1 MWSQGVFESDYIF
14 ESSSMPVPF
23 SNICFPG
30 EAPLEKTINQVFRNR
45 VRKYQDRLA
54 VEKKL
59 NGQWESASWNQY
71 YDRARAAGLAFGALG
86 VEKGD
91 RIAILSENRLEWL
104 YTDMGALGI
113 GCCVVPI
120 YATLTADEV
129 AYIVGNSGSKIIV
142 VEDGEQLAKVLP
154 VLDGCPTLGKVVV
167 MNTTDMSTPH
177 AAVISFEELLD
188 TGRTID
194 ADYADRFGALA
205 DAVQPEDLATIVYT
219 SGTTGVPKG
228 AMITHKNIMAVL
240 QALDTIDPKFAKD
253 TDCTVPFLPLS
264 HVFERAA
271 GHYYGMY
278 VGITASYAEN
288 INTLLADFA
297 EKRPTMILAVP
308 RVCEKVYQKIL
319 MQVEQQPAWRQKIFY
334 WGHTIGMQISTLRE
348 KKQPIP
354 LLMRLKYKLAFTLIF
369 KKLRQALGGRVRW
382 MTASGAP
389 TAREIVLFFN
399 AAGIMVVEGYGMT
412 ECFAPATMSNLADY
426 RIGTVGR
433 PLPGVD
439 IKIADDGE
447 ILVGGDNVFKGYWQ
461 MEAETKESFDKEGY
475 FISGDI
481 GRFDD
486 AGFLMITDRKKNL
499 IITSGGKNIAPQKIE
514 GIFISDPLFAHFM
527 VIGDRR
533 RYLSALVTLNMERA
547 VILAAEHAI
556 AFDEPRDLLDNP
568 DFLAIVDEHVQA
580 GNEKLA
586 RFETI
591 KKYHIL
597 KNEFSQ
603 ETGELTPSLKLKRKL
618 VQKMYAG
625 EIESLYEE

>member
-1 MWSQGVFESDYIF
+1 V
-14 ESSSMPVPF
+14 
-23 SNICFPG
+23 
-30 EAPLEKTINQVFRNR
+30 EKTINQVFRNR
-45 VRKYQDRLA
+45 TRKYQDRLA
-54 VEKKL
+54 VEKKSH
-59 NGQWESASWNQY
+59 GQWESVTWNQY
-71 YDRARAAGLAFGALG
+71 YETARAAGLAFEALG
-86 VEKGD
+86 AQKGD
-91 RIAILSENRLEWL
+91 RIALLSENRLEWL
-104 YTDMGALGI
+104 YTDMGSLGI

-129 AYIVGNSGSKIIV
+129 AYIVENSGSKILV
-142 VEDGEQLAKVLP
+142 VENGAQLAKALKIM
-154 VLDGCPTLGKVVV
+154 DRCPALKKVVV
-167 MNTTDMSTPH
+167 MEASAVATPH
-177 AAVISFEELLD
+177 PDVISYATLLE
-188 TGRTID
+188 TGRTAA
-194 ADYADRFGALA
+194 ADNPGRFESLA
-205 DAVQPEDLATIVYT
+205 DAVQPADLATIVYT

-240 QALDTIDPKFAKD
+240 LALDAIEPKFATD

-288 INTLLADFA
+288 IDTLLADFA

-319 MQVEQQPAWRQKIFY
+319 MQVEQQPAWRQKIFQ
-334 WGHTIGMQISTLRE
+334 WGHAIGIRISTLRE
-348 KKQPIP
+348 QKQPIP
-354 LLMRLKYKLAFTLIF
+354 LLMRLKYKLAFALIF

-439 IKIADDGE
+439 IKIAADGE
-447 ILVGGDNVFKGYWQ
+447 ILVGGDNVFKGYWK
-461 MEAETKESFDKEGY
+461 MEAETRASFDENGY

-533 RYLSALVTLNMERA
+533 KYLSALVTLNMERA
-547 VILAAEHAI
+547 ASLAAEHAI
-556 AFDEPRDLLDNP
+556 ACEQPRDLLDNP
-568 DFLAIVDEHVQA
+568 DFLALVDEHVQA
-580 GNEKLA
+580 KNRKLA

-591 KKYHIL
+591 KKYRII
-597 KNEFSQ
+597 KSEFSQ
-603 ETGELTPSLKLKRKL
+603 ETGELTPSLKLKRKV
-618 VQKMYAG
+618 VQEMYAR
-625 EIESLYEE
+625 EIESMYTG

>member
-1 MWSQGVFESDYIF
+1 MGRR
-14 ESSSMPVPF
+14 PVE
-23 SNICFPG
+23 N
-30 EAPLEKTINQVFRNR
+30 TINQVFRNR

-59 NGQWESASWNQY
+59 NGQWESASWNRY
-71 YDRARAAGLAFGALG
+71 YARARAAGLAFAALG

-91 RIAILSENRLEWL
+91 RIALMAENRLEWL
-104 YTDMGALGI
+104 YTDMGGLGI
-113 GCCVVPI
+113 GGCIVPI

-129 AYIVGNSGSKIIV
+129 AYILDNSGTKILV
-142 VEDGEQLAKVLP
+142 VEDGEQLAKALQI
-154 VLDGCPTLGKVVV
+154 LDRCPTLTKVVV
-167 MNTTDMSTPH
+167 MN
-177 AAVISFEELLD
+177 AADITAAHPVVLSFADLLD
-188 TGRTID
+188 TGRAIAAQD
-194 ADYADRFGALA
+194 PERFENLA
-205 DAVQPEDLATIVYT
+205 AAVQPDDLATIVYT

-228 AMITHKNIMAVL
+228 AMISHQNIMAVMR
-240 QALDTIDPKFAKD
+240 ALDAIEPKFATDK
-253 TDCTVPFLPLS
+253 DCTVPFLPLS

-288 INTLLADFA
+288 IDTLLADFA

-334 WGHTIGMQISTLRE
+334 WGHAIGMHISTLRE

-354 LLMRLKYKLAFTLIF
+354 LLMRLKYKLAFALIF

-439 IKIADDGE
+439 IKIAEDGE

-461 MEAETKESFDKEGY
+461 MEAETKASFDENGY

-533 RYLSALVTLNMERA
+533 KYLSALVTLNMER
-547 VILAAEHAI
+547 VVSLAAENAI
-556 AFDEPRDLLDNP
+556 DYATSRDLLEDRA
-568 DFLAIVDEHVQA
+568 FLAIVAEHVQA
-580 GNEKLA
+580 GNQKLA

-591 KKYHIL
+591 KKYRII

-603 ETGELTPSLKLKRKL
+603 ETGELTPSLKLKRKV
-618 VQKMYAG
+618 VQERYAR
-625 EIESLYEE
+625 EIESMYSE